1 MRQVCVLCLALLL
14 SMSVAGCNSDPG
26 SIEVPVPAAE
36 TQLKSALDDL
46 AQTGVLGSGA
56 EYLDSL
62 VAELRASDAGKAA
75 ALEADL
81 QELKAARDPAQVKAK
96 AKAMAAKL

>member
-1 MRQVCVLCLALLL
+1 
-14 SMSVAGCNSDPG
+14 MSVAGCNSDPG
-26 SIEVPVPAAE
+26 SIDVPVPAAE
-36 TQLKSALDDL
+36 TQLKSALDGL
-46 AQTGVLGSGA
+46 AQSGELGSGA

-62 VAELRASDAGKAA
+62 VAELRTTDSGKAA
-75 ALEADL
+75 TLEADL

>member
-1 MRQVCVLCLALLL
+1 MRQICVLGVVLLL
-14 SMSVAGCNSDPG
+14 AVSAVGCNSDPG
-26 SIEVPVPAAE
+26 SIDVPVPAAE

-46 AQTGVLGSGA
+46 ARTGELGSGA
-56 EYLDSL
+56 EYLESL
-62 VAELRASDAGKAA
+62 VTELRASDAGKAA
-75 ALEADL
+75 TLEADL

>member
-1 MRQVCVLCLALLL
+1 MRQVCVLCVALFL
-14 SMSVAGCNSDPG
+14 SMSTAGCNSDPG
-26 SIEVPVPAAE
+26 SIDVPVPAAE
-36 TQLKSALDDL
+36 TQLKSALNDL
-46 AQTGVLGSGA
+46 AQSGELGSGA

-75 ALEADL
+75 TLEADL

>member
-1 MRQVCVLCLALLL
+1 MRHVCVLLVALFLL
-14 SMSVAGCNSDPG
+14 MPLAGCNSDPG
-26 SIEVPVPAAE
+26 SVEVPVPAAE
-36 TQLKSALDDL
+36 TQLKSALNDV
-46 AQTGVLGSGA
+46 AQSGELGSGA

-62 VAELRASDAGKAA
+62 VAEVSVSDAGKAS

-81 QELKAARDPAQVKAK
+81 QQLKAARGPAQVKSK

>member
-1 MRQVCVLCLALLL
+1 MRQVCVLGVALFLAVP
-14 SMSVAGCNSDPG
+14 MVGCSSDPG
-26 SIEVPVPAAE
+26 SIEVAVPAAE
-36 TQLKSALDDL
+36 TQLKSALNDL

-62 VAELRASDAGKAA
+62 VAELRTSDAAKAA
-75 ALEADL
+75 TLEAEL